1 MNNSIRN
8 ITIIAHV
15 DHGKTTLIDNLM
27 KQSGSFRENEIVDER
42 LMDSGE
48 LEKERGITILAKP
61 ASINWKN
68 SRVNIIDTPGHRDFA
83 AEVERVLSMADGALL
98 LIDSAEGVMPQTK
111 FVLAKALRQG
121 LKPIVVINKLDKPD
135 QRANEV
141 LEETFDLFVSLD
153 ANEEQLDFPVLYAS
167 GRSGWASKELD
178 GPRENLNPLLD
189 LIIDQVK
196 PAEFDKSKPFAM
208 LSTLLYADSFLGRS
222 LVGRISQGT
231 AKANQ
236 QIKAINLQREK
247 VDEGRLTKIFRY
259 EGTKKVTI
267 DVGEA
272 GDIVVIAG
280 LEKAN
285 VADTICDLDVNE
297 PIAATPI
304 DPPTMSITITV
315 NSSPLAGIEGKKLT
329 STQIRDRLVLEAQN
343 NVGITFSENTGKDS
357 FEISGRGEL
366 MLEIL
371 LTQMRREGFEMTV
384 SPPKV
389 LFKKD
394 DNGNRLEPIEEITM
408 DLDEEYSSKVID
420 SMNRRKGKLI
430 DLKDTGK
437 DKKRLIFH
445 APTRGLMGYTSR
457 FLTLT
462 KGNGV
467 INRIF
472 HSYGKFEGEMEV
484 RRNGALISMEKGK
497 AVAFAIYNL
506 QARGEMFVTHN
517 DSVYAGM
524 IVGLAPK
531 PGDMIINVMKG
542 KKLTNMRTQGTDE
555 NVVLTPIRKMSIA
568 EQLSILNGDEA
579 LEITPKSCRLR
590 KAILDPH
597 ERKKSEKSGAAGDMS
612 PGGTGGMGM

>member
-1 MNNSIRN
+1 MSNNIRN

-15 DHGKTTLIDNLM
+15 DHGKTTMIDNLM
-27 KQSGSFRENEIVDER
+27 KQSGSFRENEVVDER

-61 ASINWKN
+61 ASIDWQG

-111 FVLAKALRQG
+111 FVLAKALKQG
-121 LKPIVVINKLDKPD
+121 LKPIVVINKLDKAD

-141 LEETFDLFVSLD
+141 LDETFDLFVSLD

-167 GRSGWASKELD
+167 GRSGWADKEVD
-178 GPRENLNPLLD
+178 GPRENLHPLLD
-189 LIIDQVK
+189 LIMEHVK
-196 PAEFDKSKPFAM
+196 PAELDKTKPFAM

-236 QIKAINLQREK
+236 PIKAINLKGEK
-247 VDEGRLTKIFRY
+247 VDEGKLTKIFRY
-259 EGTKKVTI
+259 EGTKKVPI
-267 DVGEA
+267 EVGEA

-285 VADTICDLDVNE
+285 VADTICDPEVND
-297 PIAATPI
+297 PIPATPI
-304 DPPTMSITITV
+304 DPPTMSITISV
-315 NSSPLAGIEGKKLT
+315 NSSPLAGTEGKKLT
-329 STQIRDRLVLEAQN
+329 STQIRDRLVTEAQN
-343 NVGITFSENTGKDS
+343 NVGITFSQNANVDS
-357 FEISGRGEL
+357 FIISGRGEL

-389 LFKKD
+389 LYKKD
-394 DNGNRLEPIEEITM
+394 ENGNKLEPIEEITV
-408 DLDEEYSSKVID
+408 DLDEEFSSKIID
-420 SMNRRKGKLI
+420 SMNRRKGKLL

-462 KGNGV
+462 KGTGV
-467 INRIF
+467 INRLF
-472 HSYGKFEGEMEV
+472 HGYGKFEGEMDG
-484 RRNGALISMEKGK
+484 RKNGALISMATGK
-497 AVAFAIYNL
+497 AVAFAIFNL

-517 DSVYAGM
+517 DPVYEGM

-542 KKLTNMRTQGTDE
+542 KQLTNMRTQGTDE
-555 NVVLTPIRKMSIA
+555 NVVLTPVRQMSIA
-568 EQLSILNGDEA
+568 EQLSMLNTDEA
-579 LEITPKSCRLR
+579 LEITPKSLRLR
-590 KAILDPH
+590 KAILNPND
-597 ERKKSEKSGAAGDMS
+597 RKKNEKSS
-612 PGGTGGMGM
+612 TPL

>member
-1 MNNSIRN
+1 MSNNIRN

-15 DHGKTTLIDNLM
+15 DHGKTTMIDNLM
-27 KQSGSFRENEIVDER
+27 KQSGSFRENEVVDER
-42 LMDSGE
+42 LMDTGE

-61 ASINWKN
+61 ASINWKD

-111 FVLAKALRQG
+111 FVLAKALKQG
-121 LKPIVVINKLDKPD
+121 LKPIVVINKLDKAD

-141 LEETFDLFVSLD
+141 LDETFDLFVSLD

-167 GRSGWASKELD
+167 GRSGWASKEVD
-178 GPRENLNPLLD
+178 GPRENLHPLLD
-189 LIIDQVK
+189 LIIEHVK
-196 PAEFDKSKPFAM
+196 PAELDKTKPFAM

-236 QIKAINLQREK
+236 PIKAINLKGEK
-247 VDEGRLTKIFRY
+247 VDEGKLTKIFRY
-259 EGTKKVTI
+259 EGTKKVPI
-267 DVGEA
+267 EIGEA

-285 VADTICDLDVNE
+285 VADTICDPELNE
-297 PIAATPI
+297 PIPATPI
-304 DPPTMSITITV
+304 DPPTMSITISV
-315 NSSPLAGIEGKKLT
+315 NSSPLAGTEGKKLT
-329 STQIRDRLVLEAQN
+329 STQIRDRLVSEAQN
-343 NVGITFSENTGKDS
+343 NVGITFSQNANVDS
-357 FEISGRGEL
+357 FVISGRGEL

-389 LFKKD
+389 LYQKD
-394 DNGNRLEPIEEITM
+394 EAGNKLEPIEEITV
-408 DLDEEYSSKVID
+408 DLDEEYSSKIID
-420 SMNRRKGKLI
+420 SMNRRKGKLL

-437 DKKRLIFH
+437 NKKRLVFH

-462 KGNGV
+462 KGTGV

-472 HSYGKFEGEMEV
+472 HGYGKFEGEMDG
-484 RRNGALISMEKGK
+484 RKNGALISMSTGK
-497 AVAFAIYNL
+497 AVAFAIFNL

-517 DSVYAGM
+517 DPVYEGM
-524 IVGLAPK
+524 IVGLTPK

-542 KKLTNMRTQGTDE
+542 KQLTNMRTQGTDE
-555 NVVLTPIRKMSIA
+555 NVVLTPVRQMSIA
-568 EQLSILNGDEA
+568 EQLSMLNTDEA
-579 LEITPKSCRLR
+579 LEITPKSLRLR
-590 KAILDPH
+590 KAILNPH
-597 ERKKSEKSGAAGDMS
+597 DRKKSEKSGAAA
-612 PGGTGGMGM
+612 

>member
-1 MNNSIRN
+1 MINNIRN

-15 DHGKTTLIDNLM
+15 DHGKTTMIDSLM
-27 KQSGSFRENEIVDER
+27 KQSGSFRENEIVEER

-68 SRVNIIDTPGHRDFA
+68 SRINIIDTPGHRDFA

-111 FVLAKALRQG
+111 FVLSKALKQG
-121 LKPIVVINKLDKPD
+121 LKPIVIINKLDKLN
-135 QRANEV
+135 QRAEEV
-141 LEETFDLFVSLD
+141 LDETFDLFVSLD

-167 GRSGWASKELD
+167 GRSGWASKEVD
-178 GPRENLNPLLD
+178 GSKENLYPLLD
-189 LIIDQVK
+189 LILEHVK
-196 PAEFDKSKPFAM
+196 PAELDDSKPFAM
-208 LSTLLYADSFLGRS
+208 LSTLLYADTFLGRS
-222 LVGRISQGT
+222 LVGKISQGT

-236 QIKAINLQREK
+236 QIKAINLQGEK

-259 EGTKKVTI
+259 EGTKKVPI
-267 DVGEA
+267 EVGVA

-285 VADTICDLDVNE
+285 VADTICNLEVKD
-297 PIAATPI
+297 PIPATPI
-304 DPPTMSITITV
+304 DPPTMSIKVTV

-329 STQIRDRLVLEAQN
+329 STQIRDRLILEAQN
-343 NVGITFSENTGKDS
+343 NVGITFSENENNDE

-389 LFKKD
+389 LYQQD
-394 DNGNRLEPIEEITM
+394 ENGNKLEPIEEITI
-408 DLDEEYSSKVID
+408 DLDEEHSSKVID

-437 DKKRLIFH
+437 DKKRLIFR

-472 HSYGKFEGEMEV
+472 HSYGKYEGEMEG
-484 RRNGALISMEKGK
+484 RRNGALISMETGK
-497 AVAFAIYNL
+497 AVAFAIFNL

-517 DSVYAGM
+517 DPIYVGM

-531 PGDMIINVMKG
+531 SGDLQINVMKG

-555 NVVLTPIRKMSIA
+555 NVVLTPVRKMSIA
-568 EQLSILNGDEA
+568 EQLSILNNDEA

-597 ERKKSEKSGAAGDMS
+597 ARKKSEKSSAFVA
-612 PGGTGGMGM
+612 

>member
-1 MNNSIRN
+1 MPNNITN

-15 DHGKTTLIDNLM
+15 DHGKTTMIDNLM
-27 KQSGSFRENEIVDER
+27 KQSGSFRENEVVDER

-61 ASINWKN
+61 ASIDWQDT
-68 SRVNIIDTPGHRDFA
+68 RINIIDTPGHRDFA
-83 AEVERVLSMADGALL
+83 AEVERVLCMADGALL

-111 FVLAKALRQG
+111 FVLAKALKQG
-121 LKPIVVINKLDKPD
+121 LKPIVIINKLDKAD

-141 LEETFDLFVSLD
+141 LDETFDLFVSLD

-167 GRSGWASKELD
+167 GRSGWASKEVD
-178 GPRENLNPLLD
+178 GPRENLHPLLD
-189 LIIDQVK
+189 LIIEHVK
-196 PAEFDKSKPFAM
+196 PAELDKTKPFAM

-222 LVGRISQGT
+222 LVGKISQGT

-236 QIKAINLQREK
+236 QIKAINLNGEK

-259 EGTKKVTI
+259 EGTKKVPI
-267 DVGEA
+267 EVGEA
-272 GDIVVIAG
+272 GDIVIIAG

-285 VADTICDLDVNE
+285 VADTICDLEVTE
-297 PIAATPI
+297 PIHATPI
-304 DPPTMSITITV
+304 DPPTMSITISV
-315 NSSPLAGIEGKKLT
+315 NSSPLAGTEGKKLT
-329 STQIRDRLVLEAQN
+329 STQIRDRLIMEAQN
-343 NVGITFSENTGKDS
+343 NVGISFSQNNNVDA
-357 FEISGRGEL
+357 FVISGRGEL

-389 LFKKD
+389 LYQKD
-394 DNGNRLEPIEEITM
+394 ESGNKLEPIEEITV
-408 DLDEEYSSKVID
+408 DLDEEFSSKIID
-420 SMNRRKGKLI
+420 SMNRRKGKLL

-462 KGNGV
+462 KGTGV

-472 HSYGKFEGEMEV
+472 HGFGKFEGEMDG
-484 RRNGALISMEKGK
+484 RKNGALISMSNGK
-497 AVAFAIYNL
+497 AVAFAIFNL

-517 DSVYAGM
+517 DPVYEGM

-531 PGDMIINVMKG
+531 AGDMIINVMKG
-542 KKLTNMRTQGTDE
+542 KQLTNMRTQGTDE
-555 NVVLTPIRKMSIA
+555 NVVLTPVRQMSIA
-568 EQLSILNGDEA
+568 EQLSMLNTDEA
-579 LEITPKSCRLR
+579 LEITPKSLRLR
-590 KAILDPH
+590 KAILNPTD
-597 ERKKSEKSGAAGDMS
+597 RKKNEKSGT
-612 PGGTGGMGM
+612 PL

>member
-1 MNNSIRN
+1 MTRSIRN

-27 KQSGSFRENEIVDER
+27 KQSGSFRENEVIDER

-61 ASINWKN
+61 ASINWKD
-68 SRVNIIDTPGHRDFA
+68 SRINIIDTPGHRDFA

-111 FVLAKALRQG
+111 FVLAKALKQG
-121 LKPIVVINKLDKPD
+121 LKPIVVINKLDKAD
-135 QRANEV
+135 QRADEV
-141 LEETFDLFVSLD
+141 LNETFDLFVSLD
-153 ANEEQLDFPVLYAS
+153 ANEEQLDFPVIYAS
-167 GRSGWASKELD
+167 GRSGWASKEID
-178 GPRENLNPLLD
+178 GPRKNLNPLLD
-189 LIIDQVK
+189 LVIDHVK
-196 PAEFDKSKPFAM
+196 TAEFDKTKPFAM

-236 QIKAINLQREK
+236 QIKAINLDGKK

-259 EGTKKVTI
+259 EGTKKVPI
-267 DVGEA
+267 EVGEA

-285 VADTICDLDVNE
+285 VADTICDPEVDI
-297 PIAATPI
+297 PIQATPI
-304 DPPTMSITITV
+304 DPPTMSIKITV
-315 NSSPLAGIEGKKLT
+315 NSSPLAGTEGKKLT
-329 STQIRDRLVLEAQN
+329 STQIRERLVQEAQN
-343 NVGITFSENTGKDS
+343 NVGISFSENENKDS

-384 SPPKV
+384 SPPRV
-389 LFKKD
+389 LFQKNE
-394 DNGNRLEPIEEITM
+394 NGEKLEPIEEITM
-408 DLDEEYSSKVID
+408 DLDEEFSSKVID
-420 SMNRRKGKLI
+420 SMNKRKGKLI

-437 DKKRLIFH
+437 NKKRLIFH

-462 KGNGV
+462 KGTGV

-472 HSYGKFEGEMEV
+472 HSYGKFEGDMEG
-484 RRNGALISMEKGK
+484 RRNGALISMEQGK

-517 DSVYAGM
+517 DPVYSGM
-524 IVGLAPK
+524 IVGLSPK

-555 NVVLTPIRKMSIA
+555 NVVLTPVRKMSIA
-568 EQLSILNGDEA
+568 EQLSMLNSDEA
-579 LEITPKSCRLR
+579 LEITPNSCRLR
-590 KAILDPH
+590 KAVLDPH
-597 ERKKSEKSGAAGDMS
+597 VRKRLAKNTEI
-612 PGGTGGMGM
+612 

>member
-1 MNNSIRN
+1 MTTSIRN

-27 KQSGSFRENEIVDER
+27 KQSGSFRENEVVDER

-61 ASINWKN
+61 ASINWKD
-68 SRVNIIDTPGHRDFA
+68 SRINIIDTPGHRDFA

-111 FVLAKALRQG
+111 FVLAKALKQG
-121 LKPIVVINKLDKPD
+121 LKPIVVINKLDKAD
-135 QRANEV
+135 QRADEV
-141 LEETFDLFVSLD
+141 LNETFDLFVSLD
-153 ANEEQLDFPVLYAS
+153 ANEEQLDFPVIYAS
-167 GRSGWASKELD
+167 GRSGWASKEID

-189 LIIDQVK
+189 LVIDHVK
-196 PAEFDKSKPFAM
+196 PAEFDKTKPFAM

-236 QIKAINLQREK
+236 QIKAINLDGEK

-259 EGTKKVTI
+259 EGTKKVPI
-267 DVGEA
+267 EVGEA

-285 VADTICDLDVNE
+285 VADTICDTEVDT
-297 PIAATPI
+297 PIQATPI
-304 DPPTMSITITV
+304 DPPTMSIKITV
-315 NSSPLAGIEGKKLT
+315 NSSPLAGTEGKKLT
-329 STQIRDRLVLEAQN
+329 STQIRERLVQEAQN
-343 NVGITFSENTGKDS
+343 NVGISFSENENKDS

-384 SPPKV
+384 SPPRV
-389 LFKKD
+389 LFQKNE
-394 DNGNRLEPIEEITM
+394 NGAKLEPIEEITM
-408 DLDEEYSSKVID
+408 DLDEEFSSKVID
-420 SMNRRKGKLI
+420 SMNKRKGKLI

-437 DKKRLIFH
+437 NKKRLIFH

-462 KGNGV
+462 KGTGV

-472 HSYGKFEGEMEV
+472 HSYGKFEGDMEG
-484 RRNGALISMEKGK
+484 RRNGALISMEQGK

-517 DSVYAGM
+517 DPVYSGM
-524 IVGLAPK
+524 IVGLSPK

-555 NVVLTPIRKMSIA
+555 NVVLTPVRKMSIA
-568 EQLSILNGDEA
+568 EQLSMLNSDEA
-579 LEITPKSCRLR
+579 LEITPNSCRLR
-590 KAILDPH
+590 KAVLDPH
-597 ERKKSEKSGAAGDMS
+597 ERKKLSKLSEAS
-612 PGGTGGMGM
+612 

>member
-1 MNNSIRN
+1 MTSSIRN

-27 KQSGSFRENEIVDER
+27 KQSGSFRENEIIDER

-68 SRVNIIDTPGHRDFA
+68 SRINIIDTPGHRDFA

-111 FVLAKALRQG
+111 FVLAKALKQG
-121 LKPIVVINKLDKPD
+121 LKPIVVINKLDKSD
-135 QRANEV
+135 QRADEV
-141 LEETFDLFVSLD
+141 LDETFDLFVSLD
-153 ANEEQLDFPVLYAS
+153 ANEEQLDFPVIYAS
-167 GRSGWASKELD
+167 GRSGWASTEIE

-189 LIIDQVK
+189 LVIEHVE
-196 PAEFDKSKPFAM
+196 PAIMDKTKPFAM

-236 QIKAINLQREK
+236 QIKAINLKGEK

-259 EGTKKVTI
+259 EGTKKVPI
-267 DVGEA
+267 EIGEA

-285 VADTICDLDVNE
+285 VADTICDIQINE

-304 DPPTMSITITV
+304 DPPTMSIKITV
-315 NSSPLAGIEGKKLT
+315 NSSPLAGTEGKKLT
-329 STQIRDRLVLEAQN
+329 STQIRERLIQEAQN
-343 NVGITFSENTGKDS
+343 NVGISFAENENKDA

-389 LFKKD
+389 LYQNNDSGEK
-394 DNGNRLEPIEEITM
+394 LEPIEEITI
-408 DLDEEYSSKVID
+408 DLDEEFSSKVID

-437 DKKRLIFH
+437 NKKRLIFH

-462 KGNGV
+462 KGTGV

-472 HSYGKFEGEMEV
+472 NSYGKFEGEMEG
-484 RRNGALISMEKGK
+484 RRNGALIAMEQGK
-497 AVAFAIYNL
+497 AVAFAIFNL

-517 DSVYAGM
+517 DPVYSGM
-524 IVGLAPK
+524 IVGLSPK
-531 PGDMIINVMKG
+531 PGDMIINVLKG

-555 NVVLTPIRKMSIA
+555 NVVLTPVRKMSIA
-568 EQLSILNGDEA
+568 EQLSILNTDEA
-579 LEITPKSCRLR
+579 LEITPNSCRLR

-597 ERKKSEKSGAAGDMS
+597 VRKRLAKI
-612 PGGTGGMGM
+612 

>member
-1 MNNSIRN
+1 MTKSILN

-27 KQSGSFRENEIVDER
+27 KQSGSFRDNEVIDER

-61 ASINWKN
+61 ASINWKDT
-68 SRVNIIDTPGHRDFA
+68 RINIIDTPGHRDFA
-83 AEVERVLSMADGALL
+83 SEVERVLSMADGALL

-111 FVLAKALRQG
+111 FVLSKALKQG

-141 LEETFDLFVSLD
+141 LDETFDLFVSLD
-153 ANEEQLDFPVLYAS
+153 ANEEQLDFPVIYAS
-167 GRSGWASKELD
+167 GRSGWASKNIE
-178 GPRENLNPLLD
+178 GPKENLNPLIDLVLD
-189 LIIDQVK
+189 HVI
-196 PAEFDKSKPFAM
+196 PAKFDKTKPFAM
-208 LSTLLYADSFLGRS
+208 LSTLLYADSFLGRC
-222 LVGRISQGT
+222 LVGRISQGS

-236 QIKAINLQREK
+236 QIKAINLKGEK
-247 VDEGRLTKIFRY
+247 IDEGKLTKIFRY
-259 EGTKKVTI
+259 EGTKKVPI
-267 DVGEA
+267 EIGEA
-272 GDIVVIAG
+272 GDIVVVAG

-285 VADTICDLDVNE
+285 VADTICDLE
-297 PIAATPI
+297 ITTPIKATPI
-304 DPPTMSITITV
+304 DPPTMAIKITV
-315 NSSPLAGIEGKKLT
+315 NSSPLSGIEGKKLT
-329 STQIRDRLVLEAQN
+329 STQIRERLIQESEN
-343 NVGITFSENTGKDS
+343 NVGITFSENENKDA

-389 LFKKD
+389 LFQINDRGEKT
-394 DNGNRLEPIEEITM
+394 EPIEEITM

-430 DLKDTGK
+430 ELKDTGK

-462 KGNGV
+462 KGTGV

-472 HSYGKFEGEMEV
+472 HSYGKFEGEMEG
-484 RRNGALISMEKGK
+484 RKNGALISMDQGK

-506 QARGEMFVTHN
+506 QARGEMFITHN
-517 DSVYAGM
+517 DPVYTGM
-524 IVGLAPK
+524 IVGLSPK

-555 NVVLTPIRKMSIA
+555 NIVLTPVRKMSIA
-568 EQLSILNGDEA
+568 EQLSILNTDES

-597 ERKKSEKSGAAGDMS
+597 ERKKSEKS
-612 PGGTGGMGM
+612 TITN

>member
-1 MNNSIRN
+1 MANKIRN

-61 ASINWKN
+61 ASINWNN

-111 FVLAKALRQG
+111 FVLAKALKQG
-121 LKPIVVINKLDKPD
+121 LKPIVVINKLDKAD

-141 LEETFDLFVSLD
+141 LDETFDLFVSLE

-167 GRSGWASKELD
+167 GRSGWASKEIN
-178 GPRENLNPLLD
+178 GSRENLNPLLD
-189 LIIDQVK
+189 LIIEHVK
-196 PAEFDKSKPFAM
+196 PAELDKTKPFAM

-222 LVGRISQGT
+222 LVGKISQGT

-236 QIKAINLQREK
+236 KIKAINLKGEK

-259 EGTKKVTI
+259 EGTKKVPI
-267 DVGEA
+267 EIGEA

-285 VADTICDLDVNE
+285 VADTICDLDINE

-315 NSSPLAGIEGKKLT
+315 NSSPLAGTEGKKLT
-329 STQIRDRLVLEAQN
+329 STQIRDRLVLEAEN
-343 NVGITFSENTGKDS
+343 NVGINFSENADNDAFK
-357 FEISGRGEL
+357 ISGRGEL

-389 LFKKD
+389 LFQKD
-394 DNGNRLEPIEEITM
+394 KSGNKLEPIEEITM
-408 DLDEEYSSKVID
+408 DLDEEFSSKVID
-420 SMNRRKGKLI
+420 SMNKKKGKLV

-437 DKKRLIFH
+437 NKKRLVFH

-457 FLTLT
+457 FLTIT

-472 HSYGKFEGEMEV
+472 HSYGKFEGDMEG
-484 RRNGALISMEKGK
+484 RRNGALISMEQGK
-497 AVAFAIYNL
+497 AVAFAIFNL
-506 QARGEMFVTHN
+506 QARGEMFITHN
-517 DSVYAGM
+517 DPVYAGM

-555 NVVLTPIRKMSIA
+555 NVVLTPVRKMSIA
-568 EQLSILNGDEA
+568 EQLSILNTDEA

-590 KAILDPH
+590 KAILNPH
-597 ERKKSEKSGAAGDMS
+597 DRKRSEKSGAAA
-612 PGGTGGMGM
+612 

>member
-259 EGTKKVTI
+259 EGTKKVPI
-267 DVGEA
+267 DIGEA

-297 PIAATPI
+297 PITATPI
-304 DPPTMSITITV
+304 DPPTMSITITDK
-315 NSSPLAGIEGKKLT
+315 SSPLAGIEGKKLT

-472 HSYGKFEGEMEV
+472 HSYGKFEGEMEG

-555 NVVLTPIRKMSIA
+555 NVVLTPVRKMSIA
-568 EQLSILNGDEA
+568 EQLSILNSDEA

-597 ERKKSEKSGAAGDMS
+597 ERKKSEKSSASAA
-612 PGGTGGMGM
+612 

>member
-1 MNNSIRN
+1 MTDTIRN

-27 KQSGSFRENEIVDER
+27 KQSGTFRENENVEER
-42 LMDSGE
+42 VMDSGE

-61 ASINWKN
+61 TSINWKN
-68 SRVNIIDTPGHRDFA
+68 SRINIIDTPGHRDFA
-83 AEVERVLSMADGALL
+83 AEVERVLHMADGALL

-111 FVLAKALRQG
+111 FVLSKALKQG
-121 LKPIVVINKLDKPD
+121 LKPIVVINKLDKSD

-141 LEETFDLFVSLD
+141 LDETFDLFVSLD

-167 GRSGWASKELD
+167 GRSGWASKEIN
-178 GPRENLNPLLD
+178 GPRENLQPLLN
-189 LIIDQVK
+189 LIIDHVK
-196 PAEFDKSKPFAM
+196 PSDFDKSKPFAM

-222 LVGRISQGT
+222 LVGRIAQGT

-236 QIKAINLQREK
+236 QIKAINLEGEK

-259 EGTKKVTI
+259 EGTKKVPI
-267 DVGEA
+267 NQGEA
-272 GDIVVIAG
+272 GDIVIVAG

-285 VADTICDLDVNE
+285 VADTICDLEVNN
-297 PIAATPI
+297 PINATPI

-315 NSSPLAGIEGKKLT
+315 NSSPLAGTEGKKLT
-329 STQIRDRLVLEAQN
+329 STQIRDRLMLEAEN
-343 NVGITFSENTGKDS
+343 NVGINFEENENKDA
-357 FEISGRGEL
+357 FVISGRGEL

-389 LFKKD
+389 LIKK
-394 DNGNRLEPIEEITM
+394 NEKGNKLEPIEEITM
-408 DLDEEYSSKVID
+408 DLDEEFSSKVID
-420 SMNRRKGKLI
+420 SMNKRKGKLI

-437 DKKRLIFH
+437 NKKRLIFH

-462 KGNGV
+462 KGTGV

-472 HSYGKFEGEMEV
+472 HNYGKYTGDMEG
-484 RRNGALISMEKGK
+484 RRNGALISMENGK
-497 AVAFAIYNL
+497 AVAFAIFNL
-506 QARGEMFVTHN
+506 QARGEMFITHN
-517 DSVYAGM
+517 DPVYEGM
-524 IVGLAPK
+524 IVGLSSK
-531 PGDMIINVMKG
+531 SGDLEINVLKG

-555 NVVLTPIRKMSIA
+555 NVVLTPVRKMAIA
-568 EQLSILNGDEA
+568 EQLSILNTDEA

-590 KAILDPH
+590 KLLLDPH
-597 ERKKSEKSGAAGDMS
+597 ERKRKSRAKAS
-612 PGGTGGMGM
+612 

>member
-1 MNNSIRN
+1 M
-8 ITIIAHV
+8 
-15 DHGKTTLIDNLM
+15 IDNLM
-27 KQSGSFRENEIVDER
+27 KQSGSFRDNEIIDER

-61 ASINWKN
+61 ASINWKD

-111 FVLAKALRQG
+111 FVLAKALKQG
-121 LKPIVVINKLDKPD
+121 LKPIVVINKLDKAD

-141 LEETFDLFVSLD
+141 LDETFDLFVSLD

-167 GRSGWASKELD
+167 GRSGWASKEVD
-178 GPRENLNPLLD
+178 GPRENLHPLLD
-189 LIIDQVK
+189 LILEHVK
-196 PAEFDKSKPFAM
+196 PAELDKNKPFAM

-236 QIKAINLQREK
+236 PIKAINLKGEK
-247 VDEGRLTKIFRY
+247 VDEGKLTKIFRY
-259 EGTKKVTI
+259 EGTKKVPI
-267 DVGEA
+267 EVGEA

-285 VADTICDLDVNE
+285 VADTICDPELND
-297 PIAATPI
+297 PIPATPI
-304 DPPTMSITITV
+304 DPPTMSITISV
-315 NSSPLAGIEGKKLT
+315 NSSPLAGTEGKKLT
-329 STQIRDRLVLEAQN
+329 STQIRDRLISEAQN
-343 NVGITFSENTGKDS
+343 NVGITFSQNTNVDS
-357 FEISGRGEL
+357 FVISGRGEL

-389 LFKKD
+389 LFQKD
-394 DNGNRLEPIEEITM
+394 EAGNKLEPIEEITV
-408 DLDEEYSSKVID
+408 DLDEEFSSKIID
-420 SMNRRKGKLI
+420 SMNRRKGKLL

-437 DKKRLIFH
+437 DKKRLVFH

-462 KGNGV
+462 KGTGV

-472 HSYGKFEGEMEV
+472 HGYGKFEGEMDG
-484 RRNGALISMEKGK
+484 RKNGALISMSTGK
-497 AVAFAIYNL
+497 AVAFAIFNL

-517 DSVYAGM
+517 DPVYEGM
-524 IVGLAPK
+524 IVGLTPK

-542 KKLTNMRTQGTDE
+542 KQLTNMRTQGTDE
-555 NVVLTPIRKMSIA
+555 NVVLIPVRQMSIA
-568 EQLSILNGDEA
+568 EQLSMLNTDEA
-579 LEITPKSCRLR
+579 LEITPKSLRLR
-590 KAILDPH
+590 KAILNPH
-597 ERKKSEKSGAAGDMS
+597 DRKRSEKSGAAA
-612 PGGTGGMGM
+612 

>member
-1 MNNSIRN
+1 MSNNIRN

-15 DHGKTTLIDNLM
+15 DHGKTTMIDNLM
-27 KQSGSFRENEIVDER
+27 KQSGSFRENEVVYER

-61 ASINWKN
+61 ASINWKD

-111 FVLAKALRQG
+111 FVLAKALKQG
-121 LKPIVVINKLDKPD
+121 LKPIVVINKLDKAD

-141 LEETFDLFVSLD
+141 LDETFDLFVSLD

-167 GRSGWASKELD
+167 GRSGWASKEVD
-178 GPRENLNPLLD
+178 GPRENLHPLLD
-189 LIIDQVK
+189 LIIEHVK
-196 PAEFDKSKPFAM
+196 PAELDKTKPFAM

-236 QIKAINLQREK
+236 PIKAINLKGEK
-247 VDEGRLTKIFRY
+247 VDEGKLTKIFRY
-259 EGTKKVTI
+259 EGTKKVPI
-267 DVGEA
+267 EIGEA

-285 VADTICDLDVNE
+285 VADTICDPELNE
-297 PIAATPI
+297 PIPATPI
-304 DPPTMSITITV
+304 DPPTMSITISV
-315 NSSPLAGIEGKKLT
+315 NSSPLAGTEGKKLT
-329 STQIRDRLVLEAQN
+329 STQIRDRLVSEAQN
-343 NVGITFSENTGKDS
+343 NVGITFSQNANVDS
-357 FEISGRGEL
+357 FVISGRGEL

-389 LFKKD
+389 LYQKD
-394 DNGNRLEPIEEITM
+394 DAGNKLEPIEEITV
-408 DLDEEYSSKVID
+408 DLDEEYSSKIID
-420 SMNRRKGKLI
+420 SMNRRKGKLL

-437 DKKRLIFH
+437 NKKRLVFH

-462 KGNGV
+462 KGTGV

-472 HSYGKFEGEMEV
+472 HGYGKFEGEMDG
-484 RRNGALISMEKGK
+484 RKNGALISMSTGK
-497 AVAFAIYNL
+497 AVAFAIFNL

-517 DSVYAGM
+517 DPVYEGM
-524 IVGLAPK
+524 IVGLTPK

-542 KKLTNMRTQGTDE
+542 KQLTNMRTQGTDE
-555 NVVLTPIRKMSIA
+555 NVVLTPVRQMSIA
-568 EQLSILNGDEA
+568 EQLSMLNTDEA
-579 LEITPKSCRLR
+579 LEITPKSLRLR
-590 KAILDPH
+590 KAILNPH
-597 ERKKSEKSGAAGDMS
+597 DRKKSEKSGAAA
-612 PGGTGGMGM
+612 

>member
-1 MNNSIRN
+1 MSNNIRN

-15 DHGKTTLIDNLM
+15 DHGKTTMIDNLM
-27 KQSGSFRENEIVDER
+27 KQSGSFRENEVVDER

-61 ASINWKN
+61 ASIDWQGT
-68 SRVNIIDTPGHRDFA
+68 RVNIIDTPGHRDFA

-111 FVLAKALRQG
+111 FVLAKALKQG
-121 LKPIVVINKLDKPD
+121 LKPIVVINKLDKAD

-141 LEETFDLFVSLD
+141 LDETFDLFVSLD
-153 ANEEQLDFPVLYAS
+153 ANEEQLDFPVMYAS
-167 GRSGWASKELD
+167 GRSGWADKEVD
-178 GPRENLNPLLD
+178 GPRENLHPLLD
-189 LIIDQVK
+189 LIIEHVK
-196 PAEFDKSKPFAM
+196 PADLDKTKPFAM

-222 LVGRISQGT
+222 LVGKISQGT

-236 QIKAINLQREK
+236 AIKAINLKGEK

-259 EGTKKVTI
+259 EGTKKVPI
-267 DVGEA
+267 EVGEA

-285 VADTICDLDVNE
+285 VADTICDLEVND
-297 PIAATPI
+297 PLPATPI
-304 DPPTMSITITV
+304 DPPTMSITISV
-315 NSSPLAGIEGKKLT
+315 NSSPLAGTEGKKLT
-329 STQIRDRLVLEAQN
+329 STQIRDRLVTEAQN
-343 NVGITFSENTGKDS
+343 NVGISFSQNANVDA
-357 FEISGRGEL
+357 FVISGRGEL

-389 LFKKD
+389 LYQKD
-394 DNGNRLEPIEEITM
+394 DNGNRLEPIEEITV
-408 DLDEEYSSKVID
+408 DVDEEFSSKIID
-420 SMNRRKGKLI
+420 SMNRRKGKLL

-445 APTRGLMGYTSR
+445 APTRGSMGYTSR

-462 KGNGV
+462 KGTGV

-472 HSYGKFEGEMEV
+472 HGYGKFEGEMDG
-484 RRNGALISMEKGK
+484 RKNGALISMANGK
-497 AVAFAIYNL
+497 AVAFAIFNL

-517 DSVYAGM
+517 DPVYEGM

-542 KKLTNMRTQGTDE
+542 KQLTNMRTQGTDE
-555 NVVLTPIRKMSIA
+555 NVVLTPVRQMSIA
-568 EQLSILNGDEA
+568 EQLSMLNTDEA
-579 LEITPKSCRLR
+579 LEITPKSLRLR
-590 KAILDPH
+590 KAILNPND
-597 ERKKSEKSGAAGDMS
+597 RKKNEKSGT
-612 PGGTGGMGM
+612 PL

>member
-1 MNNSIRN
+1 MNNNIRN

-27 KQSGSFRENEIVDER
+27 KQSGSFRDNEVVDER

-61 ASINWKN
+61 TSINWKDT
-68 SRVNIIDTPGHRDFA
+68 RINIIDTPGHRDFA
-83 AEVERVLSMADGALL
+83 AEVERVLSLADGALL
-98 LIDSAEGVMPQTK
+98 LVDSAEGVMPQTK
-111 FVLAKALRQG
+111 FVLSKALKQG
-121 LKPIVVINKLDKPD
+121 LKPIVVINKLDKSD
-135 QRANEV
+135 QRADEV
-141 LEETFDLFVSLD
+141 LNETFDLFVSLD

-167 GRSGWASKELD
+167 GRSGWASKDID

-189 LIIDQVK
+189 LVLDHVK
-196 PAEFDKSKPFAM
+196 PSQFDRSKPFAM
-208 LSTLLYADSFLGRS
+208 LSTLLYADNFLGRS

-236 QIKAINLQREK
+236 QIKAINLKGEK

-259 EGTKKVTI
+259 QGTKKVPI
-267 DVGEA
+267 EVGEA

-285 VADTICDLDVNE
+285 VADTICDLEVNE
-297 PIAATPI
+297 PIEATPI
-304 DPPTMSITITV
+304 DPPTMSIKITV
-315 NSSPLAGIEGKKLT
+315 NSSPLAGTEGKKLT
-329 STQIRDRLVLEAQN
+329 STQIRDRLILEAQN
-343 NVGITFSENTGKDS
+343 NVGISFSENANKDA

-389 LFKKD
+389 LFKTDENSKK
-394 DNGNRLEPIEEITM
+394 LEPIEEITM
-408 DLDEEYSSKVID
+408 DLDEEYSSRIID

-430 DLKDTGK
+430 ELKDTGK
-437 DKKRLIFH
+437 NKKRLIFH

-472 HSYGKFEGEMEV
+472 H
-484 RRNGALISMEKGK
+484 
-497 AVAFAIYNL
+497 
-506 QARGEMFVTHN
+506 T
-517 DSVYAGM
+517 
-524 IVGLAPK
+524 
-531 PGDMIINVMKG
+531 
-542 KKLTNMRTQGTDE
+542 
-555 NVVLTPIRKMSIA
+555 
-568 EQLSILNGDEA
+568 
-579 LEITPKSCRLR
+579 
-590 KAILDPH
+590 
-597 ERKKSEKSGAAGDMS
+597 
-612 PGGTGGMGM
+612 

>member
-1 MNNSIRN
+1 MKNNIRN

-15 DHGKTTLIDNLM
+15 DHGKTTMIDTLM
-27 KQSGSFRENEIVDER
+27 KQSGSFRENEVVDER

-61 ASINWKN
+61 ASINWKD
-68 SRVNIIDTPGHRDFA
+68 SRINIIDTPGHRDFA

-111 FVLAKALRQG
+111 FVLAKALKQG
-121 LKPIVVINKLDKPD
+121 LKPIVIINKLDKAD
-135 QRANEV
+135 QRADEV
-141 LEETFDLFVSLD
+141 LDETFDLFVSLD

-167 GRSGWASKELD
+167 GRSGWASKEVD
-178 GPRENLNPLLD
+178 GPRENLHPLLD
-189 LIIDQVK
+189 LILEHVNPDDL
-196 PAEFDKSKPFAM
+196 DKAKPFAM

-222 LVGRISQGT
+222 LVGKISQGT

-236 QIKAINLQREK
+236 LIKAINLKGEK

-259 EGTKKVTI
+259 EGTKKVPI
-267 DVGEA
+267 EVGEA
-272 GDIVVIAG
+272 GDIVIIAG

-285 VADTICDLDVNE
+285 VADTICDPEVNE
-297 PIAATPI
+297 PLPATPI
-304 DPPTMSITITV
+304 DPPTMSITISV
-315 NSSPLAGIEGKKLT
+315 NSSPLAGTEGKKLT
-329 STQIRDRLVLEAQN
+329 STQIKDRLISEAQN
-343 NVGITFSENTGKDS
+343 NVGITFSQNANVDS
-357 FEISGRGEL
+357 FVISGRGEL

-389 LFKKD
+389 LYQQD
-394 DNGNRLEPIEEITM
+394 ESGNKLEPIEEITV
-408 DLDEEYSSKVID
+408 DLDEEFSSKIID
-420 SMNRRKGKLI
+420 SMNRRKGKLL

-462 KGNGV
+462 KGTGV

-472 HSYGKFEGEMEV
+472 HGFGKFEGEMDG
-484 RRNGALISMEKGK
+484 RKNGALISMSNGK
-497 AVAFAIYNL
+497 AVAFAIFNL

-517 DSVYAGM
+517 DPVYEGM

-531 PGDMIINVMKG
+531 AGDMIINVMKG
-542 KKLTNMRTQGTDE
+542 KQLTNMRTQGTDE
-555 NVVLTPIRKMSIA
+555 NVVLTPVRQMSIA
-568 EQLSILNGDEA
+568 EQLSMLNTDEA
-579 LEITPKSCRLR
+579 LEITPKSLRLR
-590 KAILDPH
+590 KAILNPND
-597 ERKKSEKSGAAGDMS
+597 RKKNEKSAT
-612 PGGTGGMGM
+612 PL

>member
-1 MNNSIRN
+1 MNNNIRN

-15 DHGKTTLIDNLM
+15 DHGKTTMIDTLM
-27 KQSGSFRENEIVDER
+27 KQSGSFRENEVVDER

-61 ASINWKN
+61 ASINWKD
-68 SRVNIIDTPGHRDFA
+68 SRINIIDTPGHRDFA

-111 FVLAKALRQG
+111 FVLAKALKQG
-121 LKPIVVINKLDKPD
+121 LKPIVIINKLDKAD

-141 LEETFDLFVSLD
+141 LDETFDLFVSLD

-167 GRSGWASKELD
+167 GRSGWASKEVD
-178 GPRENLNPLLD
+178 GPRENLHPLLD
-189 LIIDQVK
+189 LILEHVNPDDL
-196 PAEFDKSKPFAM
+196 DKTKPFAM

-222 LVGRISQGT
+222 LVGKISQGT

-236 QIKAINLQREK
+236 PIKAINLKGEK

-259 EGTKKVTI
+259 EGTKKVPI
-267 DVGEA
+267 EVGEA

-285 VADTICDLDVNE
+285 VADTICDPEVNE
-297 PIAATPI
+297 PLPATPI
-304 DPPTMSITITV
+304 DPPTMSITISV
-315 NSSPLAGIEGKKLT
+315 NSSPLAGTEGKKLT
-329 STQIRDRLVLEAQN
+329 STQIRDRLVTEAQN
-343 NVGITFSENTGKDS
+343 NVGISFSQNNNVDA
-357 FEISGRGEL
+357 FVISGRGEL

-389 LFKKD
+389 LYQKD
-394 DNGNRLEPIEEITM
+394 ENGNRMEPIEEITV
-408 DLDEEYSSKVID
+408 DLDEEFSSKIID
-420 SMNRRKGKLI
+420 SMNRRKGKLL

-462 KGNGV
+462 KGTGV

-472 HSYGKFEGEMEV
+472 HGYGKFEGEMDG
-484 RRNGALISMEKGK
+484 RKNGALISMANGK
-497 AVAFAIYNL
+497 AVAFAIFNL

-517 DSVYAGM
+517 DPVYEGM

-542 KKLTNMRTQGTDE
+542 KQLTNMRTQGTDE
-555 NVVLTPIRKMSIA
+555 NVVLTPVRQMSIA
-568 EQLSILNGDEA
+568 EQLSMLNTDEA
-579 LEITPKSCRLR
+579 LEITPKSLRLR
-590 KAILDPH
+590 KAILNPND
-597 ERKKSEKSGAAGDMS
+597 RKKNEKSS
-612 PGGTGGMGM
+612 TPL

>member
-1 MNNSIRN
+1 MTDTIRN

-15 DHGKTTLIDNLM
+15 DHGKTTLIDSLM
-27 KQSGSFRENEIVDER
+27 KQSGTFRENENIEER
-42 LMDSGE
+42 IMDSGE

-61 ASINWKN
+61 TSINWKD
-68 SRVNIIDTPGHRDFA
+68 SRINIIDTPGHRDFA
-83 AEVERVLSMADGALL
+83 AEVERVLHMADGALL

-111 FVLAKALRQG
+111 FVLSKALKQG
-121 LKPIVVINKLDKPD
+121 LKPIVIINKLDKPD

-141 LEETFDLFVSLD
+141 LDETFDLFVSLD

-167 GRSGWASKELD
+167 GRSGWAAKEIN
-178 GPRENLNPLLD
+178 GPRENLQPLLN
-189 LIIDQVK
+189 LIIEHVK
-196 PAEFDKSKPFAM
+196 PPTFNKTKSFAM

-222 LVGRISQGT
+222 LVGRIAQGT
-231 AKANQ
+231 ARANQ
-236 QIKAINLQREK
+236 QIKAINLEGKK

-259 EGTKKVTI
+259 DGTKKVPI
-267 DVGEA
+267 EEGEA
-272 GDIVVIAG
+272 GDIVIIAG

-285 VADTICDLDVNE
+285 VADTICDLEVKE
-297 PIAATPI
+297 PINATPI

-315 NSSPLAGIEGKKLT
+315 NSSPLAGTEGKKLT
-329 STQIRDRLVLEAQN
+329 STQIRDRLILEAEN
-343 NVGITFSENTGKDS
+343 NVGINFQENENKDA
-357 FEISGRGEL
+357 FVISGRGEL

-389 LFKKD
+389 LIKKD
-394 DNGNRLEPIEEITM
+394 DTGEKLEPIEEITM
-408 DLDEEYSSKVID
+408 DLDEEFSSKIID
-420 SMNRRKGKLI
+420 SMNKRKGKLI

-437 DKKRLIFH
+437 NKKRLIFH

-462 KGNGV
+462 KGTGV

-472 HSYGKFEGEMEV
+472 QSYGEYTGDMEG
-484 RRNGALISMEKGK
+484 RRNGALISMENGK
-497 AVAFAIYNL
+497 AVAFAIFNL

-517 DSVYAGM
+517 DPVYEGM
-524 IVGLAPK
+524 IVGLSSK
-531 PGDMIINVMKG
+531 SGDLEINVLKG

-555 NVVLTPIRKMSIA
+555 NVVLTPVRKMAIA
-568 EQLSILNGDEA
+568 EQLSMLNTDEA

-590 KAILDPH
+590 KLVLDPH
-597 ERKKSEKSGAAGDMS
+597 ERKRQSRAKAS
-612 PGGTGGMGM
+612 

>member
-1 MNNSIRN
+1 MINNIRN

-15 DHGKTTLIDNLM
+15 DHGKTTMIDSLM
-27 KQSGSFRENEIVDER
+27 KQSGSFRENEIVEER

-68 SRVNIIDTPGHRDFA
+68 SRINIIDTPGHRDFA

-111 FVLAKALRQG
+111 FVLSKALKRG
-121 LKPIVVINKLDKPD
+121 LKPIVIINKLDKPD
-135 QRANEV
+135 QRAEEV
-141 LEETFDLFVSLD
+141 LDETFDLFVSLD

-167 GRSGWASKELD
+167 GRSGWASKEV
-178 GPRENLNPLLD
+178 GGSKENLHPLLD
-189 LIIDQVK
+189 LILEHVK
-196 PAEFDKSKPFAM
+196 PTELDDSKPFAM
-208 LSTLLYADSFLGRS
+208 LSTLLYADTFLGRS
-222 LVGRISQGT
+222 LVGKISQGT

-236 QIKAINLQREK
+236 QIKAINLQGEK

-259 EGTKKVTI
+259 EGTKKVPI
-267 DVGEA
+267 EVGVA

-285 VADTICDLDVNE
+285 VADTICNLEVKD
-297 PIAATPI
+297 PIPAIPI
-304 DPPTMSITITV
+304 DPPTMSIKITV
-315 NSSPLAGIEGKKLT
+315 NSSPFAGIEGKKLT
-329 STQIRDRLVLEAQN
+329 STQIRDRLILEAQN
-343 NVGITFSENTGKDS
+343 NVGITFSENENNDA

-371 LTQMRREGFEMTV
+371 LTQMRREGFEMTI

-389 LFKKD
+389 LYQQD
-394 DNGNRLEPIEEITM
+394 ENGNKLEPIEEITI
-408 DLDEEYSSKVID
+408 DLDEEHSSKVID

-472 HSYGKFEGEMEV
+472 HSYGKYEGEMEG
-484 RRNGALISMEKGK
+484 RRNGALISMETGK
-497 AVAFAIYNL
+497 AVAFAIFNL

-517 DSVYAGM
+517 DPVYVGM

-531 PGDMIINVMKG
+531 SGDLQINVMKG

-555 NVVLTPIRKMSIA
+555 NVVLTPVRKMSIA
-568 EQLSILNGDEA
+568 EQLSILNNDEA

-597 ERKKSEKSGAAGDMS
+597 ARKKSEKSSASAA
-612 PGGTGGMGM
+612 